1 MKALHVIL
9 AVAGAAVAGA
19 AAGILLAPRKGEE
32 TRENIVDFVKSHYPG
47 VKQNRL
53 EALADQI
60 AREVK
65 EADE

>member
-32 TRENIVDFVKSHYPG
+32 TRENIVDFVKSPYPG

-65 EADE
+65 EAAE